1 VRRDGNR
8 LLLEGAVTMDTV
20 PALLSQGRAAL
31 AEGVEVLDFGATS
44 TIDSAA
50 IAMALEL
57 RRASGGRLLMANL
70 PDSALNLARLYSVSE
85 QLGIQDA

>member
-1 VRRDGNR
+1 MRRDGKR

-20 PALLSQGRAAL
+20 PALLTQGRAAL
-31 AEGVEVLDFGATS
+31 AEGVDVLDFGEAS

-57 RRASGGRLLMANL
+57 RRASGGRLQMVNL
-70 PDSALNLARLYSVSE
+70 PEGALNLARLYSVSD
-85 QLGIQDA
+85 QLGIEG